1 MKITRKIFY
10 KIITLIILILALL
23 IVFFPYFWTILA
35 SFKDPSAINH
45 PLSFAFKPTLTNWEA
60 VLNSE
65 IPRQAINSLLVG
77 AITVLISL
85 VAGSMAAYSFS
96 RFKVG
101 GNSARFVVLLAQM
114 LPASVLVVPLF
125 LLMYHSQVLLGSIWS
140 VVISHLTF
148 ILPLVTWFLI
158 GFFDEVPRDLE
169 EQAMIDGCTQ
179 WQAFYKIIIPSVRTG
194 LGAAGLFGFVL
205 SWNDLFYAQMLSSGN
220 NRTLPVGISGYWT
233 FRGVEMGEMSA
244 AIILAIIPMILLS
257 FFVQRYLLRGY
268 GGGAIK
274 G

>member
-1 MKITRKIFY
+1 
-10 KIITLIILILALL
+10 
-23 IVFFPYFWTILA
+23 
-35 SFKDPSAINH
+35 
-45 PLSFAFKPTLTNWEA
+45 
-60 VLNSE
+60 
-65 IPRQAINSLLVG
+65 
-77 AITVLISL
+77 
-85 VAGSMAAYSFS
+85 
-96 RFKVG
+96 
-101 GNSARFVVLLAQM
+101 
-114 LPASVLVVPLF
+114 
-125 LLMYHSQVLLGSIWS
+125 MYHSQVLLGSIWS